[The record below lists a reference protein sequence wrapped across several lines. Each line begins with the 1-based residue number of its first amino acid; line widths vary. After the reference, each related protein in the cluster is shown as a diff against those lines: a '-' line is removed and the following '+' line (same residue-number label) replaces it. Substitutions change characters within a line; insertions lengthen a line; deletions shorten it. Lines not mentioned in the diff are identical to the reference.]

1 MKNRAKCKLCQS
13 IIESFH
19 STDYV
24 TCSCG
29 EISLDGGSDMI
40 VYANDLNN
48 IIRVD
53 DQGNE
58 IMVKVID
65 KLSSDVKPL
74 DIENS
79 KPSYEELIQILVNM
93 SKNIEDLPS
102 PALTMPISNYDF
114 GSLISLLIM
123 IFKSK
128 T

>member
-24 TCSCG
+24 TCACG

-79 KPSYEELIQILVNM
+79 KPSYEELVQMLVNM

-102 PALTMPISNYDF
+102 SALTMPISNYDF

-128 T
+128 N